1 MNLEQDV
8 KKSFPFW
15 TGASSEII
23 DKWHTNIGFA
33 WILDILGELV
43 PIFSPSLSDS
53 GEVFRVYP
61 GFSARCV
68 GSNPGAMGGGDPFDP
83 FKQHGNCGNNKG
95 NLMGISWY
103 KQQSFGNIHGNIKCF
118 YSDVQSMAWWM
129 TWQVS
134 RMPRGSVRVRVLLD
148 SWRMTTSPQVMVEFG
163 GRHSRSGVYCNDLI
177 SIIQIHCLLKSGF
190 LRRFK
195 HL

>member
-1 MNLEQDV
+1 
-8 KKSFPFW
+8 
-15 TGASSEII
+15 
-23 DKWHTNIGFA
+23 
-33 WILDILGELV
+33 LG
-43 PIFSPSLSDS
+43 IS
-53 GEVFRVYP
+53 
-61 GFSARCV
+61 
-68 GSNPGAMGGGDPFDP
+68 
-83 FKQHGNCGNNKG
+83 
-95 NLMGISWY
+95 MGISE
-103 KQQSFGNIHGNIKCF
+103 CF

-129 TWQVS
+129 TRQVS

-163 GRHSRSGVYCNDLI
+163 GRHRKGSRSGVYCNDLI

>member
-103 KQQSFGNIHGNIKCF
+103 KQQSFGNIHGNI
-118 YSDVQSMAWWM
+118 
-129 TWQVS
+129 QVFLFRCPKYGLMNDLAGLTNAS
-134 RMPRGSVRVRVLLD
+134 RICACSCPIGFLADDDL
-148 SWRMTTSPQVMVEFG
+148 TTSDGWVWWKAFQVWG
-163 GRHSRSGVYCNDLI
+163 
-177 SIIQIHCLLKSGF
+177 LL
-190 LRRFK
+190 
-195 HL
+195 